1 LGQPLNSST
10 EWGATGTW
18 NGMFG
23 AHPNE
28 IVLVTGGAVADLKR
42 V

>member
-1 LGQPLNSST
+1 VGCGRNMD
-10 EWGATGTW
+10 
-18 NGMFG
+18 GMFG